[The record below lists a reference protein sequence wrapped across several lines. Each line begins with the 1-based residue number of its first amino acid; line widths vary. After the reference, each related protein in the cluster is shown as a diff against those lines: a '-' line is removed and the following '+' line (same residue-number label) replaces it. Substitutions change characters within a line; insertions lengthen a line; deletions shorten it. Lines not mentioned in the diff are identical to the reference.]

1 MDKEKLLQL
10 VADIKKKKELRELN
24 DDFVLQYLKDYFKD
38 KKKFSFNKRS
48 KQYKTAI
55 KEIRA
60 KLRRVYGL
68 FREQEDLKRREEL
81 IDQLLSGKKK
91 LIPEILKT
99 HSSTKERL
107 DFYPELYKKV
117 FTITG
122 KPQSIIDLGCGIN
135 PFSIPFMKLKEL
147 EYYAYDL
154 SEDEIEYLNR
164 FFKFLKI
171 KGKAEILDMFN
182 FSHLPEADVCF
193 MFKMTDVLDK
203 GKGHKITEKVI
214 KLIPAQFVVVS
225 FLTHTMSG
233 KKMNFPRRKWFEL
246 MCKRLKY
253 EFNLIEFSNELFY
266 AVKKKKN

>member
-1 MDKEKLLQL
+1 MEKEKLSEL

-55 KEIRA
+55 KEIRG

-68 FREQEDLKRREEL
+68 FRAEEDLKRREEL
-81 IDQLLSGKKK
+81 IDQLLSGNKK

-99 HSSTKERL
+99 HSSTRERL
-107 DFYPELYKKV
+107 DFYPELYTGI
-117 FTITG
+117 FAITG

-135 PFSIPFMKLKEL
+135 PFSFPFMKLKKV
-147 EYYAYDL
+147 EYFAYDL

-164 FFKFLKI
+164 FFRFLKI

-182 FSHLPEADVCF
+182 FSHLPKADVCF
-193 MFKMTDVLDK
+193 LFKMTDVLDK

-214 KLIPAQFVVVS
+214 NLIPSKYVVVS
-225 FLTHTMSG
+225 FPTHTMSG
-233 KKMNFPRRKWFEL
+233 KRMNFPRRRWIEL
-246 MCKRLKY
+246 MCKRLGY
-253 EFNLIEFSNELFY
+253 EYHYLDFDNEVFY
-266 AVKKKKN
+266 VVEKRL